1 MLHGW
6 GMAGSV
12 FGELSERLASRFQ
25 VSAHYLPGYGTSPPC
40 EPYTLENVAAGVA
53 SRAPAHCFVVGW
65 SLGAQVALEWARAK
79 PEQVGRLALMGGTP
93 CFVQR
98 ADWTCAM
105 EPEVFD
111 AFAGG
116 LARDPDATLARF
128 VALQA
133 RDDADAKRVTRAL
146 RAALRTRATPRLEVL
161 REGLRL
167 LRENDL
173 RPLLPGVRQPALVV
187 HGERDRLVPGAAGKY
202 LARALGNGTLATVA
216 GAAHAPFVSNAAG
229 VADTLAEFFA

>member
-12 FGELSERLASRFQ
+12 FDALAERLASRFQ
-25 VSAHYLPGYGTSPPC
+25 VSAPDLPGYGASPLC
-40 EPYTLENVAAGVA
+40 EPCTLESVAADVA
-53 SRAPAHCFVVGW
+53 SRAPAQCFVVGW
-65 SLGAQVALEWARAK
+65 SLGAQVAIAWARAK

-93 CFVQR
+93 CFVRR

-128 VALQA
+128 VSLQA
-133 RDDADAKRVTRAL
+133 QDDADAKRVTRAL
-146 RAALRTRATPRLEVL
+146 RAAIRARAAPRLEVL

-173 RPLLPGVRQPALVV
+173 RSLLPGVRQPALVV
-187 HGERDRLVPGAAGKY
+187 HGERDRLVPATAGEY

-216 GAAHAPFVSNAAG
+216 GAAHAPFVSHAAG
-229 VADTLAEFFA
+229 VADTLMEFFA